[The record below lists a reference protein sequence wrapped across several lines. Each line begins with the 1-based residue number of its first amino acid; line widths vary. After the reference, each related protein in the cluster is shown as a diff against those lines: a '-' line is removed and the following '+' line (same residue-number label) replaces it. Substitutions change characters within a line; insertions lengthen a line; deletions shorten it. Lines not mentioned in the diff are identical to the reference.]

1 MELLEFV
8 NKYWTILS
16 GIISVIGV
24 FIYMQ
29 FKQTDSDYK
38 MKEQKENH
46 DKSIGE
52 LQVKVTAI
60 EVKVDN
66 LKDNTFSVISLM
78 QQDIREIMTILKRE
92 K

>member
-1 MELLEFV
+1 MDLLDFI

-16 GIISVIGV
+16 GIVSVAGV
-24 FIYMQ
+24 LMYTQ
-29 FKQTDSDYK
+29 FKTAENEIK

-52 LQVKVTAI
+52 LQLKVTAV

-92 K
+92 N